1 MTESI
6 NINSLAY
13 HHIWSTIKNLPATL
27 PEPSF
32 KVRGSSAGV
41 TGAVFAPDFVCFDVL
56 GVSFVMNG
64 NEILQLEFSPKVM
77 WRGQVFRQ
85 AIDNLS
91 DRKLG
96 SFFQVSVSDHLAS
109 ILQILAIKL
118 ILFSRILLGRFAC
131 QF

>member
-1 MTESI
+1 
-6 NINSLAY
+6 
-13 HHIWSTIKNLPATL
+13 
-27 PEPSF
+27 
-32 KVRGSSAGV
+32 
-41 TGAVFAPDFVCFDVL
+41 
-56 GVSFVMNG
+56 MNG
-64 NEILQLEFSPKVM
+64 TEILQLEFSPKVM